1 MDTSWSKLRETVKDR
16 EAWHAAVHGVTK
28 SRTRL
33 GDGTTTLV
41 KCALGPF
48 LCWYLGVRSASLL
61 LWSVCISK
69 EKMTHSHFK
78 SEVVSEK

>member
-1 MDTSWSKLRETVKDR
+1 MQQSMGSQRVG
-16 EAWHAAVHGVTK
+16 HGLVTEQQ
-28 SRTRL
+28 L
-33 GDGTTTLV
+33 WLNAPWV
-41 KCALGPF
+41 